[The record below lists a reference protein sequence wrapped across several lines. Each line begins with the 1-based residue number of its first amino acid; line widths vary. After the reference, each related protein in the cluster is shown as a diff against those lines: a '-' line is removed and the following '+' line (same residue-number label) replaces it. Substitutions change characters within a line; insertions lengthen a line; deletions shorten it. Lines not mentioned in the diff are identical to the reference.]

1 MRNGGH
7 MDEMSVEHDSYLNS
21 VYSRFFLSVEV
32 DIVHI
37 VRTLQFSKSLWHPP
51 CMISFLCSWHG
62 RIRIRNRIFFSD
74 YHTGI

>member
-21 VYSRFFLSVEV
+21 VYSRFFLSVDV

-37 VRTLQFSKSLWHPP
+37 VRTLQFSKS
-51 CMISFLCSWHG
+51 
-62 RIRIRNRIFFSD
+62 
-74 YHTGI
+74 

>member
-21 VYSRFFLSVEV
+21 VYSRFFFCLQKV

-37 VRTLQFSKSLWHPP
+37 VRTLQFSKS
-51 CMISFLCSWHG
+51 
-62 RIRIRNRIFFSD
+62 
-74 YHTGI
+74 